1 METPIAYSMPSHKET
16 QHSINEIHKE
26 KNQLERNNDVLA
38 EKIAT
43 THALQN
49 YYQRLKEHNRALKLS
64 NVQKNPSQIDV
75 DYLYDQEVE
84 RLRQELKACHEKE
97 RVLDREYQDAEHDL
111 KQAKVQLVASEKHVG
126 ELRHINDQAR
136 READKAAQE
145 LTALHQECEE
155 YKKILEFQT
164 EVHDAEIANLR
175 AIANQPSNNYNPK
188 YEAYDAHE
196 IDIQSVLDDFRK
208 EYQDILEKAYEQ
220 ERRDLIEECVKLE
233 RRIQELEQHLTQQK
247 GKIVLTT
254 KEIQNL
260 RQELE
265 ELEARAKAAKL
276 QGVHDQR
283 KFEEERDQLLAKIVQ
298 LEAEKVKLERELQR
312 LIDEDNVAVK
322 LIIQLQLEINAYR
335 ALMEAEEGK
344 YDGRDIDPNGLLEI
358 PLHVLPA
365 TRRDSTS
372 DSEISHV

>member
-1 METPIAYSMPSHKET
+1 MPSHKET

-64 NVQKNPSQIDV
+64 SVRNNPSQIDV
-75 DYLYDQEVE
+75 DNLYDQEVE
-84 RLRQELKACHEKE
+84 RLRQELKVCHDRE

-111 KQAKVQLVASEKHVG
+111 KQAKLQLVASEKHVG

-145 LTALHQECEE
+145 LTTLHQECEE
-155 YKKILEFQT
+155 LKKVLEFNS
-164 EVHDAEIANLR
+164 EVHDAEIANLK
-175 AIANQPSNNYNPK
+175 AIVNQPSNNYNPQYK
-188 YEAYDAHE
+188 DYDAHE

-233 RRIQELEQHLTQQK
+233 RRIQELEKHLTEQK
-247 GKIVLTT
+247 GKIVLTN
-254 KEIQNL
+254 KEIQSL
-260 RQELE
+260 KQELE
-265 ELEARAKAAKL
+265 ELEARAKAAKV

-283 KFEEERDQLLAKIVQ
+283 KFEEERDALLAKIVQ

-335 ALMEAEEGK
+335 ALMEAEEGQ
-344 YDGRDIDPNGLLEI
+344 YQGRNIDPNGLLEI
-358 PLHVLPA
+358 PLNVLPVSI
-365 TRRDSTS
+365 RKDSTS